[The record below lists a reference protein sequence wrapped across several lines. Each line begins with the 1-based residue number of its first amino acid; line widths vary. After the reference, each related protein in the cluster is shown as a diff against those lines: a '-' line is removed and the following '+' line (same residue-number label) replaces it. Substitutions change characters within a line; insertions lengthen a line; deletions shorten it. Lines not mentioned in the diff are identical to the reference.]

1 MNKKLLRRFIG
12 LLLTA
17 LLLVGVFVLAAT
29 SAAKGSVMTELGG
42 ASLVLPAQTL
52 GEISRGIGC

>member
-29 SAAKGSVMTELGG
+29 SAAKGSNVHELVGG
-42 ASLVLPAQTL
+42 DLSPPTHSFSHFV
-52 GEISRGIGC
+52 RIGNA